1 MTIAFHE
8 YFISSGNM
16 GLRDQHLALQWV
28 SANIDKFGGDPG
40 RVTIF
45 GESAGGISVQV
56 PGASYWSHLQS
67 ALIGHTNR
75 VLLLVTS
82 IKVLS
87 LVTRTKSSPCHTNKD
102 LSFVHLCT
110 NPSYWSQ
117 LLAKMRVNM
126 RLDFNSV

>member
-1 MTIAFHE
+1 
-8 YFISSGNM
+8 M

-67 ALIGHTNR
+67 ALNGH
-75 VLLLVTS
+75 
-82 IKVLS
+82 IFKVLS
-87 LVTRTKSSPCHTNKD
+87 LVTRIR
-102 LSFVHLCT
+102 
-110 NPSYWSQ
+110 PSYWSHPTQ
-117 LLAKMRVNM
+117 KVFSLAENK
-126 RLDFNSV
+126 LDFNFI